1 MSGLLEQLA
10 ALEGL
15 QEIDLKVDQLNKQKV
30 GFPVV
35 LKEIDDQIFK
45 TKNLL
50 KSKLSVIE
58 EFEKGRRQASAALDL
73 NKDRLER
80 STARLEQIANSTEYN
95 AVQKELEQLKKLNLS
110 LEEQIKKA
118 DADIASATTSKN
130 QIEEQL
136 AKIEGE
142 RNEKNQALSGQS
154 GQLDSMIQ
162 ALQDERKPWLA
173 KVEPRILSQY
183 DRIRKARG
191 GLGISPAVA
200 GRCQACNMMVP
211 AQLFNEVHK
220 GSALHQCP
228 SCNRILYVRTKQTG

>member
-1 MSGLLEQLA
+1 MSGLLEQMS

-15 QEIDLKVDQLNKQKV
+15 QEIDLKIDQLNKQKV

-35 LKEIDDQIFK
+35 LKEIDEQIFK

-50 KSKLSVIE
+50 KSKIAVIE
-58 EFEKGRRQASAALDL
+58 EFDKGRRQARAALDL

-80 STARLEQIANSTEYN
+80 SAGRLEQIANSTEYN

-118 DADIASATTSKN
+118 DADIDSATVSKN

-136 AKIEGE
+136 AKVEGE

-154 GQLDSMIQ
+154 GQLDTMINK
-162 ALQDERKPWLA
+162 LQDERKPWLA
-173 KVEPRILSQY
+173 KVEARLLSQY

-191 GLGISPAVA
+191 GLGISLAIG

-220 GSALHQCP
+220 GSAIHQCP
-228 SCNRILYVRTKQTG
+228 SCNRILYAKK